1 MIKQDSLKKSNLSE
15 ILILITF
22 MLSASLRFLTFIK
35 YLQYDPAGE
44 GFSQISNHTI
54 TFSYN
59 LDFALGNDGIS
70 LLFLRLTSFLFPS
83 CYILCR
89 TRNKNN
95 FVSLSLFLFF
105 LFSIEIILLGVF
117 QLLDLF
123 FFYFFFEA
131 VLIPMFLLIGK

>member
-1 MIKQDSLKKSNLSE
+1 MLKQINKNLNSE
-15 ILILITF
+15 ILILFTF
-22 MLSASLRFLTFIK
+22 GLGAILRFLTFIK

-44 GFSQISNHTI
+44 GFSQISNYTI

-59 LDFALGNDGIS
+59 LDLARGNDGIS

-89 TRNKNN
+89 SRNKNN
-95 FVSLSLFLFF
+95 LVSLSFFLFF

-131 VLIPMFLLIGK
+131 VLIPRFLLIGK